1 MTGNTALDIAFLIGV
16 GAGAQWLAWRM
27 NVPAILPL
35 LTAGFL
41 LGPLLG
47 LFDPSEVI
55 DEALLFP
62 AISLA
67 VGLILF
73 EGGLTLKIPEVRDVR
88 RVVFNLITLGV
99 VVTWFGATA
108 AAYYLTDLGMALS
121 FLFGA
126 LVVVTGPTVIGPLLR
141 NVRPKLRVANVLRWE
156 GMLIDPVGA
165 LLALLVFEFIEVGST
180 TQAVGEVASLF
191 LSFVAVGVFT
201 GAVAGAFMTW
211 LLLRHKLPDYLINV
225 VALALV
231 FLTFAI
237 SNAVA
242 EESGLLATTVMGMVM
257 ANLRAPGI
265 DSILDFK
272 EDLSLLFISLLFVE
286 LAADIE
292 LAAFVAAID
301 WRSILLLLLLIVVV
315 RPLSVFVSTMRST
328 LSWRERVFIAGTA
341 PRGIVAAA
349 VTSLFASKL
358 TITGLGNADLLV
370 PLVFLVIMTTVLLSS
385 LVAKPLARYLNLAEP
400 DPQGFLILGAT
411 PVAQQVAK
419 ALQQEDIHVLL
430 TTTSWAEVADAR
442 MAGLNTYYGSPLSDR
457 SDDELSLAG
466 IGNLLALT
474 PNDEANSLAALK
486 FARLFGRKH
495 IFQLG
500 SKTPTRNHVSS
511 EQRGR
516 RIFYG
521 GSTYE
526 DLDHLID
533 CCAVVK
539 RTRISDSFRLGH
551 LVARYQGNYLPMF
564 VISQQQGSKHVDVV
578 TERNINPEPG
588 STLIALAVDVP
599 ALERNTPKK
608 ESAKHPLIT
617 PHDSSGEVTLEP

>member
-1 MTGNTALDIAFLIGV
+1 MTGNTALDIALLIGV
-16 GAGAQWLAWRM
+16 GAGAQWLAWRI

-41 LGPLLG
+41 IGPLLG

-55 DEALLFP
+55 DEELLFP

-88 RVVFNLITLGV
+88 RVVFNLITIGV

-141 NVRPKLRVANVLRWE
+141 NVRPKVRVANVLRWE
-156 GMLIDPVGA
+156 GMLIDPVG
-165 LLALLVFEFIEVGST
+165 ALLVFEFIEVGST

-211 LLLRHKLPDYLINV
+211 LLLRHKLPDYLVNV

-292 LAAFVAAID
+292 LAAFLAAID
-301 WRSILLLLLLIVVV
+301 WRSALLLLLLIGVV
-315 RPLSVFVSTMRST
+315 RPLSVFASTSRST

-385 LVAKPLARYLNLAEP
+385 FAAKPLARYLNLAEP

-411 PVAQQVAK
+411 PVAQHVAK
-419 ALQQEDIHVLL
+419 ALQQEDIHVLV
-430 TTTSWAEVADAR
+430 TTTSWDEVTSAR
-442 MAGLNTYYGSPLSDR
+442 MAGLNAYYGSPLSDR

-486 FARLFGRKH
+486 FGRLFGRKH
-495 IFQLG
+495 VFQVG
-500 SKTPTRNHVSS
+500 SKTPTRNHVSN

-526 DLDHLID
+526 DLDHLIS
-533 CCAVVK
+533 CCATVK
-539 RTRISDSFRLGH
+539 RTRISESFRLGH
-551 LVARYQGNYLPMF
+551 LVARHQGNYLPLF
-564 VISQQQGSKHVDVV
+564 VISQRQGSRHVDVV

-599 ALERNTPKK
+599 ALGRNT
-608 ESAKHPLIT
+608 ANMPLK
-617 PHDSSGEVTLEP
+617 DMSEATLEP